1 MNVVSTHIP
10 MDLPAEERVHRNMQI
25 ESYRIRVLD
34 STTGEVTQTYV
45 FSQTPSV
52 DQENTTD
59 VSNRLIYPDDSI
71 HSIKLKLSKA
81 IYDTDDA
88 NSVVSPESMYL
99 FTRQWVDASRFT
111 TEQMYQ
117 DITRH
122 DSRELTV
129 NRVKVFLDNYSI
141 PYSEEQSSSGSFLNL
156 YLPKNANDLPK
167 FLEQVQEKIIQTK
180 KVLQYFPM
188 GFQYNFRGGE
198 GAKNVPD
205 PTFPINPYRGSVDI
219 MREFQEGIG
228 SSSSAYLLPLDQHL
242 LLRYLPIFQNE
253 IYVCFSK
260 NFAPEISKYYFPRT
274 TSTDA
279 QTLRAIQSNEI
290 RDQTVKFMYEMV
302 ERPLQPPL
310 RIEKYIT
317 SFTITLMNQ
326 LRLPLDILF
335 KNLSTSSTIP
345 AIVYNPGKNKE
356 NILRL
361 YSIRTSKNGRRI
373 PVLTKK
379 QISDFCKFSKRNTLI
394 FLLPK
399 DSDIESHDVSVL
411 PEAALASLA
420 YDMDL
425 YIKLDTMGNLHAH
438 GESRVANTDDL
449 DRILAWKLNPL
460 IQELNYFLN
469 KSGYHIQAFRSIYEP
484 NVGIKQMH
492 TRWVIPRRG
501 VTFTEFSILREIP
514 CIRQVFDVY
523 DDVGGVGGL
532 QESTDEEEVSEIVL
546 RYKRMFTESE
556 GQGILI
562 KEFKRKK
569 KPMRAI
575 IEALIVNYRLS
586 FDQARKRVQK
596 YEEEEED
603 RVIAR
608 SPYREYLFP
617 IQIHFEPNLIVL
629 DLFKFCKDCGAGVDS
644 YAPDKEE
651 YVVGRKLQV
660 HKRRKPNQRTP
671 SRMMDT
677 PGYPYMQLLEMYT
690 QSILNIVLNPKKSE
704 LPEFC
709 TRIRFEEK
717 NLPEEIALFAEE
729 GIEEE
734 EKVEEEGE
742 EGEEVDEE
750 EEVEEEVEEEEGEEE
765 EEDEDEEEYDDE
777 DEGLLFGGAVVKKK
791 KYKTKLNYLKE
802 NDPKLFFTSQKGVA
816 EESYGRICQK
826 DHQPVILNQ
835 ENYEHTQLIHP
846 DVKTVHYATAP
857 NKKFWYACPKYW
869 CAVTNQIL
877 TEDEYKSGVCEG
889 NVEISKYNNPGFE
902 DSTKHPHPEGHCLP
916 CCFKADSDKK
926 KLHKERIQK
935 CQQEEEIID
944 TSESVPVESV
954 QVETGVVTKKP
965 YKEERN
971 ILKYSSSPPLTIH
984 RWGLLPRAVQYL
996 LNMDYSKM
1004 VVTTPM
1010 STKILPNHPCML
1022 LYGIEHPKKQSFL
1035 GLFAEIYSYKQRQRL
1050 QRTVSTQEMRKI
1062 LSNTLTLDMFLRY
1075 QNGSFPSVFQVDSR
1089 NPDAPPLVRGI
1100 ESSNLNS
1107 VGRSPDELETYAST
1121 LFYKTIQLNDPV
1133 QRSFLEKT
1141 VAAFENFLAFLQN
1154 PQTTID
1160 HTYLWDIL
1168 ADNENE
1174 LIPGGCNLVI
1184 LELSEEDGTIDTICP
1199 PSELSIFDLRKET
1212 FFVLKRDQFYEPIYQ
1227 YLDVGK
1233 GAESLQLLTAEST
1246 KGAHSSLG
1254 GISPVVTKGFFLES
1268 MAPHSSMRRL
1278 LELFHSSMHKYCL
1291 PIQQNEMGQ
1300 GLKASNN
1307 LTTESTKGAHS
1318 SLGTPK
1324 KNLSA
1329 NQIHILLK
1337 EIGYTIHSQLWNTHG
1352 KIVGFFTSYNGDSML
1367 GVFIPCFPSA
1377 ILVDAPYPVEYIGS
1391 NQPTGFLQTYTKTRA
1406 RLQNAVKD
1414 SDHKIPCEPSYKV
1427 IHPSTQLVTGI
1438 LTETMQYVPVF
1449 PFEPPIDDGIAIL
1462 ERPDDIM
1469 SDRILSL
1476 TVEGDKERIT
1486 TMLRISLE
1494 SQFYQVFRSTL
1505 RQLLNSYPHQ
1515 STKKALLVHVREY
1528 TDGQKE
1534 GKSDYTHHLRE
1545 ISILLR
1551 NMSKNHIN
1559 FVEYTPEELY
1569 RLGTTAI
1576 KDCLLDTDND
1586 GGGKENTAMSCRN
1599 GKLMIPQYHLLYD
1612 SETCGKGAY
1621 VPYSLQPK
1629 NTRTLQGRRPDE
1641 FGNSGQDCNNR
1652 NIYYLRLADELLRY
1666 PRIQLFMFQPHTF
1679 LNISSGM
1686 SEYRLLPTE
1695 ILVLESF
1702 LTDEYFQDMI
1712 PFNISEYIHQTNHDT
1727 AEPASMVGRDI
1738 HPILTLEEQT
1748 QMIRQVPEDIQ
1759 QDFVQTECILKKD
1772 TRDNWVI
1779 GNARNIWKQ
1788 SFPKNT
1794 REITF
1799 QSSPPSCTFAVVA
1812 NILHLSGYT
1821 KKVRSEDPLIISRR
1835 TTGGGS
1841 EEYSGEKS
1849 ILDIKKILVEAYKSY
1864 MDVASTQFSARILY
1878 ILKMEQH
1885 KKKLLAS
1892 VDLETAI
1899 FSEDYFITDL
1909 DIWMI
1914 ASYLEIP
1921 VMLIS
1926 SKTIKM
1932 TSTDHWL
1939 YLSTHAES
1947 SIGNDQEVVDDVS
1960 SIYKSIIFVRSPLMF
1975 QKEGG
1980 MGGSYSLI
1988 EMPFTY
1994 DKLGPMSTII
2004 EEGIQKSSD
2013 HIISLKRFLQRK
2025 MVVLPKQ
2032 R

>member
-1 MNVVSTHIP
+1 MNV
-10 MDLPAEERVHRNMQI
+10 QI
-25 ESYRIRVLD
+25 KSYRIRVLD
-34 STTGEVTQTYV
+34 STTGEVTHTYV
-45 FSQTPSV
+45 FSQTPSD

-81 IYDTDDA
+81 IYDTDDTH
-88 NSVVSPESMYL
+88 SVIPPESMYL

-129 NRVKVFLDNYSI
+129 NRIKVFLDNYSI
-141 PYSEEQSSSGSFLNL
+141 PYSSELPLVVHGNMREHPYSSSEEREEENGGEENHNL

-188 GFQYNFRGGE
+188 GFQYHFRGGE
-198 GAKNVPD
+198 GTKNVPD

-242 LLRYLPIFQNE
+242 LLRYLPVFQNE

-290 RDQTVKFMYEMV
+290 RDQTAKFMYEMI

-335 KNLSTSSTIP
+335 KNLSASSTIP

-399 DSDIESHDVSVL
+399 DSDNESHDASVL
-411 PEAALASLA
+411 PEAALATE
-420 YDMDL
+420 MDL
-425 YIKLDTMGNLHAH
+425 YIKIDTMGNLHAH

-469 KSGYHIQAFRSIYEP
+469 KSGYHIPAFRSIYEP

-569 KPMRAI
+569 KPMREI

-603 RVIAR
+603 RVLAR

-671 SRMMDT
+671 SRTMDT

-717 NLPEEIALFAEE
+717 EEEKNLPEEMALFAEE

-734 EKVEEEGE
+734 EEVEGEEVEEVEEEGE
-742 EGEEVDEE
+742 EGEE
-750 EEVEEEVEEEEGEEE
+750 GEEE
-765 EEDEDEEEYDDE
+765 EEEEEEEYDDE
-777 DEGLLFGGAVVKKK
+777 DEEEGLLFGGAVVKKK

-846 DVKTVHYATAP
+846 ELKTVHYATAP

-877 TEDEYKSGVCEG
+877 TEEEYKSGVCEG

-935 CQQEEEIID
+935 CQQEEEVAAIG
-944 TSESVPVESV
+944 ESVPVESA
-954 QVETGVVTKKP
+954 QVETGMVTKKP

-1035 GLFAEIYSYKQRQRL
+1035 GLFAEIYSYKQRHRL
-1050 QRTVSTQEMRKI
+1050 QHTVSTQEMRKI

-1107 VGRSPDELETYAST
+1107 VGRSPDELEMYSSSK
-1121 LFYKTIQLNDPV
+1121 FYQTIQLSDPV

-1227 YLDVGK
+1227 YLDVG
-1233 GAESLQLLTAEST
+1233 
-1246 KGAHSSLG
+1246 

-1291 PIQQNEMGQ
+1291 PIQQNE
-1300 GLKASNN
+1300 
-1307 LTTESTKGAHS
+1307 T
-1318 SLGTPK
+1318 GTPK

-1337 EIGYTIHSQLWNTHG
+1337 EIGYTIHSQIWNTQG
-1352 KIVGFFTSYNGDSML
+1352 KIVGFFASYNGDSTL
-1367 GVFIPCFPSA
+1367 GVFIPCFPSG
-1377 ILVDAPYPVEYIGS
+1377 ILVDAPYPVKYIGN
-1391 NQPTGFLQTYTKTRA
+1391 NQTTGFLQTYTKTRA

-1414 SDHKIPCEPSYKV
+1414 SDHKIPCEPGYKIV
-1427 IHPSTQLVTGI
+1427 NPLTQLVTGI
-1438 LTETMQYVPVF
+1438 FTETMQYVPVF

-1476 TVEGDKERIT
+1476 TAEGDKERIT

-1515 STKKALLVHVREY
+1515 STKKALLVHLREY

-1551 NMSKNHIN
+1551 NMSKNHVD

-1576 KDCLLDTDND
+1576 KDCFLDTDND
-1586 GGGKENTAMSCRN
+1586 GGGKENVAKSCRN

-1612 SETCGKGAY
+1612 SETCGNA
-1621 VPYSLQPK
+1621 
-1629 NTRTLQGRRPDE
+1629 
-1641 FGNSGQDCNNR
+1641 GQDCNNQ

-1727 AEPASMVGRDI
+1727 AEPATMVGRNI
-1738 HPILTLEEQT
+1738 HPILTMEEQT

-1759 QDFVQTECILKKD
+1759 QDFVQTDCILKKD
-1772 TRDNWVI
+1772 ARDNWVI

-1821 KKVRSEDPLIISRR
+1821 RKVRSDEERSGDPLIISRR
-1835 TTGGGS
+1835 TTGGSS
-1841 EEYSGEKS
+1841 EEYSGEKTV
-1849 ILDIKKILVEAYKSY
+1849 LDIKKILVEAYKSY
-1864 MDVASTQFSARILY
+1864 MSNNTQFSARILY

-1914 ASYLEIP
+1914 ASHLEIP

-1960 SIYKSIIFVRSPLMF
+1960 SIYKSILFVRSPLMF

-2004 EEGIQKSSD
+2004 EEGIQKSTD
-2013 HIISLKRFLQRK
+2013 HVISLKRFLQRK
-2025 MVVLPKQ
+2025 MVVLPKK
-2032 R
+2032 